1 MTIFFNTENV
11 KSLATFKFKLYHISY
26 VPDHFETNINNCI
39 QFCYLHRNVKQNI
52 CSQHQQV
59 K

>member
-1 MTIFFNTENV
+1 MKGFESAENV
-11 KSLATFKFKLYHISY
+11 QSLATFKFKFYHIFY
-26 VPDHFETNINNCI
+26 IPDHFETNIKNYI

-52 CSQHQQV
+52 CSQHQQG